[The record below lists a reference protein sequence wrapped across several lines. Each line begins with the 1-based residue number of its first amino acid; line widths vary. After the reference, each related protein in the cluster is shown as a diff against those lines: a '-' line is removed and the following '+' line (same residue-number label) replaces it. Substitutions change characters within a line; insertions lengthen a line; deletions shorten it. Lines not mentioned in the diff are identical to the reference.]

1 MRGEMNSRV
10 AMSVFGNPSLTSC
23 TTSRSAGVSAA
34 YPGTGSF
41 AFAPTALRVRDR
53 LVGRQSGPIGPGG
66 LEVVGAHR
74 VTEFIEQLRVI
85 GVEDLEADFAYAFPQ
100 RLGRAEQTRGLA
112 VTFSG
117 CRQLGKALHDVGN
130 SRARPGVS
138 GDRQRF
144 VQVALGLLHLTL
156 HDLDAGTCRQ
166 RGREITALGTRDVL
180 VGPPTRRFQVP
191 AGQRRERGSGH
202 HSLHVRRCRYPA
214 CRLIAKSGRFCIA
227 RHQARG
233 RGN

>member
-138 GDRQRF
+138 GYRQRF
-144 VQVALGLLHLTL
+144 VQVALGLLHLTPARSRRG
-156 HDLDAGTCRQ
+156 HVSSARQ
-166 RGREITALGTRDVL
+166 RDNSPGYPRH
-180 VGPPTRRFQVP
+180 TRRPTYAPFPSPRWP
-191 AGQRRERGSGH
+191 ATRARQRTSFRS
-202 HSLHVRRCRYPA
+202 
-214 CRLIAKSGRFCIA
+214 
-227 RHQARG
+227 
-233 RGN
+233 